1 MSDYIELTW
10 CISDGYAS
18 GSRRPQKVRIPMSDI
33 EACETEAEV
42 EVLVEESIQDAFERK
57 VTPDWEPSET
67 ERVIEIWKGLE
78 RDE

>member
-1 MSDYIELTW
+1 
-10 CISDGYAS
+10 
-18 GSRRPQKVRIPMSDI
+18 MSDI